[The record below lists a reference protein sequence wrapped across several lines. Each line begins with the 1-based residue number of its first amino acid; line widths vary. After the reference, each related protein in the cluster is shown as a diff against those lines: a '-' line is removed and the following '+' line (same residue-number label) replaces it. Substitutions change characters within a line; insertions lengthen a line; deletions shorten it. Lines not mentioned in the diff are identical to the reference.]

1 MTGHV
6 QSAVQAR
13 RILKRFKMDRREEI
27 LKRYKEINDLLMN
40 PDVARDTKRLI
51 ELQKEL
57 KSLKPV
63 VEKIQ
68 EVEEVERRIDEDRR
82 IVETEEDH
90 EIVELAR
97 EELKELEEKYE
108 VLKEELKLLLVPKDE
123 ADDKNAI
130 VEIRAGTGGDEAS
143 LFAKDLFRM
152 YTRYAED
159 KGWNIEMLN
168 SHPTDI
174 GGYKEVSF
182 LVKGEGVYGRL
193 KFESGVHR
201 VQRIPVTESGGRIHT
216 STATVAVLPEI
227 EEFEI
232 DIDENE
238 VKMEFYNA
246 SGPGGQ
252 NVNKVA
258 TAVRLTH
265 IPTGIVVTCQDERSQ
280 FQNRVRAFSILR
292 AKLYQME
299 KEKREREI
307 SLKRKSQIGTGERS
321 EKIRTYNFPQN
332 RVTDHRINLTLY
344 SLDRIL
350 DGDLDPIIDKLLLT
364 YMEERLN
371 EKQGSAQ
378 TG

>member
-1 MTGHV
+1 
-6 QSAVQAR
+6 
-13 RILKRFKMDRREEI
+13 
-27 LKRYKEINDLLMN
+27 
-40 PDVARDTKRLI
+40 
-51 ELQKEL
+51 
-57 KSLKPV
+57 
-63 VEKIQ
+63 
-68 EVEEVERRIDEDRR
+68 
-82 IVETEEDH
+82 
-90 EIVELAR
+90 
-97 EELKELEEKYE
+97 
-108 VLKEELKLLLVPKDE
+108 
-123 ADDKNAI
+123 
-130 VEIRAGTGGDEAS
+130 
-143 LFAKDLFRM
+143 
-152 YTRYAED
+152 
-159 KGWNIEMLN
+159 
-168 SHPTDI
+168 
-174 GGYKEVSF
+174 
-182 LVKGEGVYGRL
+182 
-193 KFESGVHR
+193 
-201 VQRIPVTESGGRIHT
+201 
-216 STATVAVLPEI
+216 
-227 EEFEI
+227 
-232 DIDENE
+232 
-238 VKMEFYNA
+238 MEFYNA

-364 YMEERLN
+364 YMEEKLN
-371 EKQGSAQ
+371 EKQGSSQ